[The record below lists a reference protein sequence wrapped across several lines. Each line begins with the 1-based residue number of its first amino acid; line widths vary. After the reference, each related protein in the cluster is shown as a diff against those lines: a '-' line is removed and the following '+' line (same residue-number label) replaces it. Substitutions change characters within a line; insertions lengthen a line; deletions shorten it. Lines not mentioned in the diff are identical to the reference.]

1 MKRDIL
7 IDAHIDGVVDPV
19 GLIEGT
25 SIVLIASDNARA
37 LSDTLKQGK
46 RYNITISV
54 MAEEVE

>member
-1 MKRDIL
+1 MKREL
-7 IDAHIDGVVDPV
+7 SIDAHIDGVVDPV